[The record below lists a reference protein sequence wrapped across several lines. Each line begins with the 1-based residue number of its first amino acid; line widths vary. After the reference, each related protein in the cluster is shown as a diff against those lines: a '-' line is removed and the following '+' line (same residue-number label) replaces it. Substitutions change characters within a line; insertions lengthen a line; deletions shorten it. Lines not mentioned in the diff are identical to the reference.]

1 MVVLAVCFLVT
12 HAAQAQSASTLDFK
26 GRLLIAVS
34 DADMLAS
41 AYSDGELGPVDGE
54 DALSVIPLGK
64 HPRDLRA
71 FEIGVSNSVVGPPA
85 VVAVTPDGR
94 YAIVSESLR
103 PRPTDG
109 GRLRDLKPGH
119 TITVVELSTP
129 ESPTVVQRVEGP
141 AQPDAVSINADGS
154 LVAVPVN
161 PSGAGKTT
169 PLVIYPFVNGRLGTP
184 ITPTVP
190 GWVSGDRLVH
200 AAFHPRED
208 LLAIVNADEG
218 SAVVHAR

>member
-1 MVVLAVCFLVT
+1 MV
-12 HAAQAQSASTLDFK
+12 
-26 GRLLIAVS
+26 
-34 DADMLAS
+34 AS
-41 AYSDGELGPVDGE
+41 AYSDGALGPVDGE

-71 FEIGVSNSVVGPPA
+71 FEIGVSTSVVGPPA
-85 VVAVTPDGR
+85 VVAVTPNGR

-119 TITVVELSTP
+119 TITVVDLSEP

-154 LVAVPVN
+154 LVAVRIN

-169 PLVIYPFVNGRLGTP
+169 PSVLYPSVNGRLGTP
-184 ITPTVP
+184 EPRPSPDGSRGT
-190 GWVSGDRLVH
+190 GWLAASTAQKTTRDRC
-200 AAFHPRED
+200 PMQGRR
-208 LLAIVNADEG
+208 G
-218 SAVVHAR
+218 SADPVS